1 MIVYPQFNSNV
12 NYYHEFWRMYLQNEV
27 LISQMKDY
35 VIQTKDIQARITQ
48 LDVFNISVIYN
59 II

>member
-1 MIVYPQFNSNV
+1 MIVYPQFNRNL

-35 VIQTKDIQARITQ
+35 VVETKDIQVRITQ
-48 LDVFNISVIYN
+48 IEVFNALL
-59 II
+59 